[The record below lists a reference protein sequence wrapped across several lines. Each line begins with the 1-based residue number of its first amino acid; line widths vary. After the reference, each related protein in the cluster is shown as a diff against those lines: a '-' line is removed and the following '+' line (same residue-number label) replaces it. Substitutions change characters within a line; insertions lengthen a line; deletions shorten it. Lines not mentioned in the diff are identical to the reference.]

1 MQNITRLFDFPR
13 HQLSNHPLEVAFAG
27 KRNGEWYTYSTQ
39 QFIDNANAVSQG
51 LIALGLGPGDAVG
64 NVSNNRPEWNI
75 IDIGIL
81 QMGGVHVPVYPTI
94 TDADYIFIFNHAEIK
109 ALFISSKELYDRII
123 KFKDQIPTLQHI
135 YTYDEVPMAQ
145 HWSQLKAAGSSVN
158 FTVVQGIMNG
168 VQPQDL
174 ATMIYTSG
182 TTGEPKGVMLSHH
195 NIVSNVI
202 NAAPRLPCDEGDRSL
217 SFLPLCHSFERVVT
231 YIFMFKSISCYYAE
245 SMETIGENLKEIKPH
260 VFSTVPRLLE
270 KVYDKI
276 VGKMNEATGVKRKIA
291 FWALDL
297 GGKYEL
303 GGANGWWYEKQLALA
318 NKLVFSKWR
327 EALGGNV
334 KGIAVGASALQVRLQ
349 RTFWAAQIPVLE
361 GYGLTESSPVIA
373 FSDLKGNKVKFGTVG
388 SPISGVQVK
397 IAEDGEILAKG
408 ENIMMGYYKRP
419 DLTAET
425 VTQDGWL
432 QTGDVGTFVDGFL
445 KITDRKKEIFKT
457 SGGKYVAP
465 QPIESRLKESIFIEQ
480 AMVVGDGQKFPAAF
494 ITPTWDTLLTWCKD
508 NNVNTT
514 DRTAALKNEK
524 VQKMY
529 TDIVNEVNTSF
540 GQWEQIKKIEII
552 NAEWTID
559 GGEMT
564 PTLKLK
570 RKNVLAKYQDNYNNI
585 YN

>member
-1 MQNITRLFDFPR
+1 MENITRIFELPR
-13 HQLSNHPLEVAFAG
+13 YQLAHHPLEVAFAG
-27 KRNGEWYTYSTQ
+27 KRNSEWYTYSTQ
-39 QFIDNANAVSQG
+39 TLLDHANLISQG

-75 IDIGIL
+75 IDLGIL

-94 TDADYIFIFNHAEIK
+94 TDADYVFIFNHAEIK
-109 ALFISSKELYDRII
+109 ALFISDQHLYDRIV
-123 KFKDQIPTLQHI
+123 KLKDQIPLLEHI
-135 YTYDEVPMAQ
+135 FTYDQVPMAQ
-145 HWSQLKAAGSSVN
+145 NWDKVLEMGKNVN
-158 FTVVQGIMNG
+158 FNVVQGIMNG
-168 VQPQDL
+168 IKPEQL

-182 TTGEPKGVMLSHH
+182 TTGEPKGVMLSHK
-195 NIVSNVI
+195 NIVSNVL
-202 NAAPRLPCDEGDRSL
+202 NAAPRLPCEAGDRSL
-217 SFLPLCHSFERVVT
+217 SFLPLCHSFERIVT
-231 YIFMFKSISCYYAE
+231 YIFMYRSVSCYYAE
-245 SMETIGENLKEIKPH
+245 NMETIGDNLKEIKPH

-276 VGKMNEATGVKRKIA
+276 VGKMNEATGLKRKIA

-303 GGANGWWYEKQLALA
+303 DGANGWWYEKQLALA

-327 EALGGNV
+327 EALGGNI

-373 FSDLKGNKVKFGTVG
+373 FSDLFNKQVKFGTVG
-388 SPISGVQVK
+388 TCINNVSIK

-408 ENIMMGYYKRP
+408 DNIMMGYYKRP

-425 VTQDGWL
+425 ITDDGWL
-432 QTGDVGTFVDGFL
+432 QTGDVGTYVDGFL

-465 QPIESRLKESIFIEQ
+465 QPIESKMKESIFIEQ
-480 AMVVGDGQKFPAAF
+480 VMVVGDAQKFPGAF
-494 ITPTWDTLLTWCKD
+494 VTPTWDTLKTWCAEH
-508 NNVNTT
+508 NVDTT
-514 DRTAALKNEK
+514 DRNEVLKNEK
-524 VQKMY
+524 VKDMY
-529 TDIVNEVNTSF
+529 NKIVDESNQSF
-540 GQWEQIKKIEII
+540 GQWEQIKKIQLI
-552 NAEWTID
+552 NADWTVE

-564 PTLKLK
+564 PTMKLK
-570 RKNVLAKYQDNYNNI
+570 RKKILEKYQYAYDSI